1 MSLIAQ
7 LRLELANAA
16 QAATQARPRAERT
29 GQVRE
34 AAVALVL
41 RERADHDLD
50 LLLIKRAEYEGDPWS
65 GHMAL
70 PGGGWQATDSSLI
83 HTAVRETHEE
93 TALLLDPSSTQSLIG
108 GLDVVQPRNPHL
120 PPIRI
125 SPWVFAVPHDAEA
138 RVASHEV
145 QAVHW
150 VRLGALADPAA
161 HDSVEI
167 TFHNAN
173 SPPTQRTFPC
183 FRVEGEAVW
192 GLTYRIL
199 QDFTA
204 RLRPTQR

>member
-1 MSLIAQ
+1 MSLIAR
-7 LRLELANAA
+7 LRLELGRTTDATSSSGPAA
-16 QAATQARPRAERT
+16 PDARS
-29 GQVRE
+29 VRE

-41 RERADHDLD
+41 RERGDDDVD
-50 LLLIKRAEYEGDPWS
+50 LLLIKRAEYAGDPWS

-70 PGGGWQATDSSLI
+70 PGGGWQESDSSLI

-108 GLDVVQPRNPHL
+108 ALDVVQPRNPRL

-125 SPWVFAVPHDAEA
+125 SPWVFAVPSDAEA

-150 VRLGALADPAA
+150 VRLGALTDPAA
-161 HDSVEI
+161 HDCVDI
-167 TFHNAN
+167 TLSNAN
-173 SPPTQRTFPC
+173 SPPTHRTFPC
-183 FRVEGEAVW
+183 FRVDGEAVW

-204 RLRPTQR
+204 RLPPTRR